1 VSDAATVLVFGS
13 PDLDE
18 VYDACAVVERGAIDR
33 AHAHSSRRSATPG
46 LAHGSGT
53 AGLLVGVGQAHISLT
68 ERTTRTASADGGRR
82 LAHCTEVC
90 TVGEVSI
97 LVPSGRAIS
106 VTDAAARGVAG
117 LVKDA
122 EAGADIIVSRR
133 GKPVAAV
140 ISMRQLEQLRSL
152 EGDLRDAAM
161 VIIRAATD
169 TGRRS
174 SLDDAIAAFGFS
186 RAELEAELDADLAA
200 GRE

>member
-1 VSDAATVLVFGS
+1 
-13 PDLDE
+13 
-18 VYDACAVVERGAIDR
+18 
-33 AHAHSSRRSATPG
+33 
-46 LAHGSGT
+46 
-53 AGLLVGVGQAHISLT
+53 
-68 ERTTRTASADGGRR
+68 
-82 LAHCTEVC
+82 
-90 TVGEVSI
+90 
-97 LVPSGRAIS
+97 

-117 LVKDA
+117 LIKDA

-140 ISMRQLEQLRSL
+140 ISTKQLEQLRSL

>member
-1 VSDAATVLVFGS
+1 M
-13 PDLDE
+13 
-18 VYDACAVVERGAIDR
+18 
-33 AHAHSSRRSATPG
+33 
-46 LAHGSGT
+46 
-53 AGLLVGVGQAHISLT
+53 
-68 ERTTRTASADGGRR
+68 
-82 LAHCTEVC
+82 
-90 TVGEVSI
+90 
-97 LVPSGRAIS
+97 
-106 VTDAAARGVAG
+106 TDAAARGVAG
-117 LVKDA
+117 LIKDA

-140 ISMRQLEQLRSL
+140 ISTKQLEQLRSL

>member
-1 VSDAATVLVFGS
+1 M
-13 PDLDE
+13 
-18 VYDACAVVERGAIDR
+18 
-33 AHAHSSRRSATPG
+33 
-46 LAHGSGT
+46 
-53 AGLLVGVGQAHISLT
+53 
-68 ERTTRTASADGGRR
+68 
-82 LAHCTEVC
+82 
-90 TVGEVSI
+90 SI

-117 LVKDA
+117 LIKDA

-140 ISMRQLEQLRSL
+140 ISTKQLEQLRSL

>member
-1 VSDAATVLVFGS
+1 M
-13 PDLDE
+13 
-18 VYDACAVVERGAIDR
+18 
-33 AHAHSSRRSATPG
+33 
-46 LAHGSGT
+46 
-53 AGLLVGVGQAHISLT
+53 
-68 ERTTRTASADGGRR
+68 
-82 LAHCTEVC
+82 
-90 TVGEVSI
+90 
-97 LVPSGRAIS
+97 
-106 VTDAAARGVAG
+106 TDAAARGVAG
-117 LVKDA
+117 LIKDA

-140 ISMRQLEQLRSL
+140 ISTRQLEQLRSL

>member
-1 VSDAATVLVFGS
+1 
-13 PDLDE
+13 
-18 VYDACAVVERGAIDR
+18 
-33 AHAHSSRRSATPG
+33 
-46 LAHGSGT
+46 
-53 AGLLVGVGQAHISLT
+53 
-68 ERTTRTASADGGRR
+68 
-82 LAHCTEVC
+82 
-90 TVGEVSI
+90 VSI

-117 LVKDA
+117 LIKDA

-140 ISMRQLEQLRSL
+140 ISTRQLEQLRSL